1 MKRNAII
8 ALGVAATLIE
18 TAIWHGPLGA
28 ADRLAAKAEKA
39 ARTTLNHLEM
49 AQVAVRLE
57 RGPLRRRLL
66 LSGPADDFQRAQL
79 VQILDDIPGVAGVRW
94 ANPPRLPSE
103 GAK

>member
-8 ALGVAATLIE
+8 ALGLAASLVE

-28 ADRLAAKAEKA
+28 ADRVAAKIEMA
-39 ARTTLNHLEM
+39 ARRVLDRLEM
-49 AQVAVRLE
+49 TKVGVRLE
-57 RGPLRRRLL
+57 RGPLRRRLV

-79 VQILDDIPGVAGVRW
+79 VQILDDIPGVADVRW

-103 GAK
+103 GTK